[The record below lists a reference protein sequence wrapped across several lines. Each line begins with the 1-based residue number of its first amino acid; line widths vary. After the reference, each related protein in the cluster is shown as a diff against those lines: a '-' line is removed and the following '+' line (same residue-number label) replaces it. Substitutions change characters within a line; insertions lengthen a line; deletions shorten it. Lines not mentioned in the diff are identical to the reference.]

1 MTIGAFLMVAAVL
14 FVIVELWPL
23 APTQRSDGPGQ
34 EETESHW
41 HVDEGSEARWHAG
54 A

>member
-1 MTIGAFLMVAAVL
+1 MGLEFLLIATVI

-23 APTQRSDGPGQ
+23 APTERLAGPGQ

-41 HVDEGSEARWHAG
+41 HIDELANARSRRG